1 MDTKIVFQLILIVI
15 LTCLNA
21 FFASAEMAIVSLDKN
36 KINKLAA
43 GNNKKAQLLIK
54 LLDEPS
60 KFLATIQVGITLAGF
75 FSSASA
81 ATGISGDFAIFL
93 DRFNIPYS
101 NQIAVVL
108 ITIILSYFMLVFGE
122 LFPKRLALQ
131 KTEAIAMFTV
141 KPVHYISKITMPFV
155 KLLSAS
161 TNLLLRVFGLN
172 QGNMDQK
179 VSEEEIRL
187 LIEVGREHGV
197 INQIEKQMINSI
209 FDFDDK
215 LAKEVMIPRPD
226 VFTINIAT
234 PLSDVLDEY
243 FQDKFSRV
251 PVYENDNDN
260 IIGILLL
267 KDFLVEARENG
278 FENVNIR
285 KLLHPPYFVPETKPI
300 DDLFIE
306 MQRAKKHMAILIDEY
321 GGFSGIATLEDLIE
335 EVFGEINDEF
345 DEDYHDNVE
354 PIDANTYRINGLLTV
369 NALNKY
375 LHLDLDTEY
384 ADTVSGFLINLH
396 GSIPSS
402 GEDIVIEYK
411 NLIFDIEKVEDR
423 RIVKV
428 KLTLNKKK

>member
-1 MDTKIVFQLILIVI
+1 MDTKIGLQLLLIAI

-36 KINKLAA
+36 KINKLAE
-43 GNNKKAQLLIK
+43 GNNKKAQLLLK

-81 ATGISGDFAIFL
+81 ATGISGEFAVFL
-93 DRFNIPYS
+93 EQFNIPYS
-101 NQIAVVL
+101 HQIAVVL

-131 KTEAIAMFTV
+131 KTETIAMFTV

-161 TNLLLRVFGLN
+161 TNLLLKVFRLD

-234 PLSDVLDEY
+234 PLSNVLDEY

-251 PVYENDNDN
+251 PVYEYDNDN

-267 KDFLVEARENG
+267 KDFLVEAREYG

-300 DDLFIE
+300 DELFIE

-345 DEDYHDNVE
+345 DEDYHENVE
-354 PIDANTYRINGLLTV
+354 LIDTNTYRVNGLLTI

-375 LHLDLDTEY
+375 LNLDLDTEN
-384 ADTVSGFLINLH
+384 ADTISGFLMNLH

-402 GEDIVIEYK
+402 EEDIIIEHK
-411 NLIFDIEKVEDR
+411 NIIFQIENVEDR
-423 RIVKV
+423 RIEKI
-428 KLTLNKKK
+428 KLTINK